1 MPVPRSKD
9 VPFANHCS
17 RHWSLSDKHEKRL
30 ATQTTSRK
38 PAVVTASII
47 GVEILILRLPAS
59 DGRCSDRQPLF
70 KVVVPSISSE
80 DSLSPTESHSS
91 LLNSQHGPRRPSS
104 LGERAFSSWLEASV
118 TMYVRV
124 QDCAITSVKSI
135 GRALRAGAEHE
146 NSYNCADRTRLGDF
160 RTHFAT
166 DSRVGIPLGIKF
178 KSIGG
183 SAGTDSSRVSSFS
196 RTTRVCWI

>member
-17 RHWSLSDKHEKRL
+17 RHWSLLDKHEKRL

-38 PAVVTASII
+38 PAAVTASII
-47 GVEILILRLPAS
+47 GVEILIVRLPAS

-104 LGERAFSSWLEASV
+104 LGERLSLGASI
-118 TMYVRV
+118 TIYVRV
-124 QDCAITSVKSI
+124 QDCAITSVKSM

-166 DSRVGIPLGIKF
+166 DSRVGIPLGMKF
-178 KSIGG
+178 KAIGYR
-183 SAGTDSSRVSSFS
+183 SNPKWQEIPVKH
-196 RTTRVCWI
+196 